1 MDSTNP
7 FSSLGRVVF
16 CTFLSWVPLALGAV
30 PGWQSEVLETRYPS
44 SADNTLQP
52 TLYYWPKTEAA
63 VPLLVALHTWSNDY
77 LQAEPAYAEWCIKK
91 GWAMIHPNFRGR
103 NDRPEACGSEL
114 AVGDILSAV
123 EWAKA
128 QTRIDADRVYLIGV
142 SGGGYASLLMAGRA
156 PQIWAG
162 VSAWAAIY
170 DLADWHRER
179 GADRYARAIESVCG
193 GAPGGGALMD
203 EQYRRRSASG
213 WLGKAGGVPVD
224 IQTGI
229 HDGHR
234 GSVPVSHSLK
244 AFNVLAG
251 SRETVEERLI
261 RQMTSTGAVPAEERF
276 SGTDGLYPQH
286 PVLFRRVSGNVRV
299 TLFEGGH
306 EIVHA
311 AGLAWLER
319 QRRGRP
325 AEWDLRGAVPVS
337 LESGKTD
344 SGK

>member
-1 MDSTNP
+1 MNSYS
-7 FSSLGRVVF
+7 FVGCVVW
-16 CTFLSWVPLALGAV
+16 CVSFLWMSVPVGAV
-30 PGWQSEVLETRYPS
+30 PGWQSDVGETRYRS
-44 SADNTLQP
+44 SADGTLQP
-52 TLYYWPKTEAA
+52 TLYYWPKAETA

-77 LQAEPAYAEWCIKK
+77 LQPEPAYAEWCIRK
-91 GWAMIHPNFRGR
+91 GWAMIHPNFRGK

-114 AVGDILSAV
+114 AVADILSAV
-123 EWAKA
+123 EWAKGST
-128 QTRIDADRVYLIGV
+128 QIDADRVYLVGV

-156 PQIWAG
+156 PQVWAG
-162 VSAWAAIY
+162 VSAWAGIY
-170 DLADWHRER
+170 DLADWQRER
-179 GADRYARAIESVCG
+179 GADRYAKGIESACG
-193 GAPGGGALMD
+193 GAPGTSGAVD

-213 WLGKAGGVPVD
+213 WLARAGGVPVD

-251 SRETVEERLI
+251 TREEVDDGLMREMTVSAVVPER
-261 RQMTSTGAVPAEERF
+261 VRF
-276 SGTDGLYPQH
+276 SGVDRLYPRH

-325 AEWDLRGAVPVS
+325 AEWDLGGAEPVS